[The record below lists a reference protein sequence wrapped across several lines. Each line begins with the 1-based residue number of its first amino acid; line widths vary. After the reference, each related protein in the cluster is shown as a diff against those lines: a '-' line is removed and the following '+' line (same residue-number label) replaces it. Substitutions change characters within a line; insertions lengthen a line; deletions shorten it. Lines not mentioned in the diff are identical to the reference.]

1 MEIHAVSTLP
11 SNLCDIHADGR
22 MIVMSEVEFAERF
35 ADAMVTEIKAEMGRQ
50 SLSSRALGRMIGKS
64 SQYMSDRL
72 DGGNTKTGRR
82 VVLNMWDLA
91 AIAGAL
97 NLTEIE
103 LIRRADAVASGKV
116 ITGRFGVG
124 GTREDLAEVA
134 FESDVPHEHDTD
146 DLYDE

>member
-1 MEIHAVSTLP
+1 
-11 SNLCDIHADGR
+11 
-22 MIVMSEVEFAERF
+22 MIGMSEVEFAERF

-124 GTREDLAEVA
+124 GTREDLGEVA
-134 FESDVPHEHDTD
+134 FESNVPHEHDTD

>member
-1 MEIHAVSTLP
+1 
-11 SNLCDIHADGR
+11 

>member
-1 MEIHAVSTLP
+1 
-11 SNLCDIHADGR
+11 
-22 MIVMSEVEFAERF
+22 MIGMSEVEFAERF

-124 GTREDLAEVA
+124 GTREDLSEVA
-134 FESDVPHEHDTD
+134 FESEVPHETDTD